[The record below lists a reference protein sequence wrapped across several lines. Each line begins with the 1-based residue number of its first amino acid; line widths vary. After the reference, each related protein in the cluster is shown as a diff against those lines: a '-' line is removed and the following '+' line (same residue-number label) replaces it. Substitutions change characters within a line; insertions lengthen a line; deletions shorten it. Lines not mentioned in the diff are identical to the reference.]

1 MLEMML
7 TTLAVGTTKFI
18 GDLALSNTSAG
29 GFGFNLANVETKIN
43 YDAKLDLEKRNFHVT
58 IDLDVNF

>member
-7 TTLAVGTTKFI
+7 TILAVGTTKFI

-43 YDAKLDLEKRNFHVT
+43 YDARLDLERRNFHVT

>member
-29 GFGFNLANVETKIN
+29 FGLSLVNIETKIN
-43 YDAKLDLEKRNFHVT
+43 YDARLDLERRNFHVT

>member
-18 GDLALSNTSAG
+18 GDLMFNNYSTG
-29 GFGFNLANVETKIN
+29 GFGVNIANVKTKVDYN
-43 YDAKLDLEKRNFHVT
+43 AKLDLQRRNFHVT